1 MKNIFKILLLAITF
15 SSLSTNNLL
24 SNTINGIELKS
35 IVNAWLEEKN
45 QPPNV
50 KILDKL
56 KYPSCEK
63 SKMIINGDIDQVK
76 ENNGLKDFIQK
87 LNLKYPSELEKYN
100 NSISFINLDN
110 NDIQR
115 HQIIK
120 KVIKCVMLHK
130 VNFDP
135 FKIPTSIGVSK
146 KDNFLINNI
155 IKIEVKNA

>member
-1 MKNIFKILLLAITF
+1 MKNIFKILLLAFTF

-63 SKMIINGDIDQVK
+63 SKMIISDISGNYNLIKITCQLNK
-76 ENNGLKDFIQK
+76 FI
-87 LNLKYPSELEKYN
+87 LLLS
-100 NSISFINLDN
+100 
-110 NDIQR
+110 
-115 HQIIK
+115 
-120 KVIKCVMLHK
+120 
-130 VNFDP
+130 
-135 FKIPTSIGVSK
+135 T
-146 KDNFLINNI
+146 FLIT
-155 IKIEVKNA
+155 EF